1 MKKLIATALIA
12 TSLFGFTGCETK
24 ITEVNKELGIFN
36 AIKIVEYYDATGN
49 YHNLHYVYDINTCIV
64 YYYDTRHEGISISP
78 YYILNE
84 DGEAKI
90 AIYDTETQTIVPSK

>member
-12 TSLFGFTGCETK
+12 TSFIGFTGCETK

-36 AIKIVEYYDATGN
+36 AVKIVEYYDAAGT
-49 YHNLHYVYDINTCIV
+49 YHDFYYVYDINTCVV
-64 YYYDTRHEGISISP
+64 YYYDTRSEGTSISP

-90 AIYDTETQTIVPSK
+90 AIYDIETQTIVPSK